1 MKDNLKDLV
10 AYTHGI
16 EGIDTVKI
24 TGTDTSTI
32 INAAAEDKTVI
43 IIGEFKNLAGEFGG
57 EPLNHV

>member
-32 INAAAEDKTVI
+32 RQNSYNYRGI
-43 IIGEFKNLAGEFGG
+43 
-57 EPLNHV
+57 